1 MKDDYEGLREDSA
14 TVIGRTFDD
23 MDRVIAAGDF
33 TLREKIA
40 LACRF
45 LAEEG
50 HAMSLA
56 GQISVRN
63 DDGSFWTTG
72 FAQGFADTTADNLV
86 RVNAN
91 LDVLEGDGMANPGAR
106 FHSWIYAARPDLRA
120 IVHTHPPHASA
131 IAMAGERLIISHMD
145 MSMLHDEIAYLD
157 RWPGVPLA
165 NEEGEIISTALGG
178 KNAIM
183 LVNHG
188 VLGAGATVEE
198 ATFFLASLEHAARM
212 QLLCRSAGYQ
222 PIAVADDL
230 AADAK
235 IFMTKPKFI
244 QATFDYWCRQTLR
257 RHPEVLERTRGL

>member
-1 MKDDYEGLREDSA
+1 MGDRYAGLHEDQE
-14 TVIGRTFDD
+14 TVTARALGD
-23 MDRVIAAGDF
+23 MDRKIVAGSF
-33 TLREKIA
+33 SLREKIA

-45 LAEEG
+45 LADEK
-50 HAMSLA
+50 HALSLA
-56 GQISVRN
+56 GQVSVRN

-72 FAQGFADTTADNLV
+72 FAQGFADTTASNLV

-91 LDVLEGDGMANPGAR
+91 LEVLEGEGMANPGAR
-106 FHSWIYAARPDLRA
+106 FHSWIYAARPELRA

-145 MSMLHDEIAYLD
+145 MSMLYDEIAYLD

-165 NEEGEIISTALGG
+165 NEEGEIISASLGS
-178 KNAIM
+178 KKAIM

-188 VLGAGATVEE
+188 ALAAGETIEE
-198 ATFFLASLEHAARM
+198 ATYLLASIEHAARM
-212 QLLCRSAGYQ
+212 QLLCRGAGYE

-235 IFMTKPKFI
+235 QFVTKPKFI

-257 RHPEVLERTRGL
+257 RHPEVMSN

>member
-1 MKDDYEGLREDSA
+1 MTIGYEGLREDSA
-14 TVIGRTFDD
+14 TVVARTYGD
-23 MDRVIAAGDF
+23 MERQIVAGGF
-33 TLREKIA
+33 TLKEKIA

-45 LAEEG
+45 LADEG

-72 FAQGFADTTADNLV
+72 FAHGFADTTAGNLV

-91 LDVLEGDGMANPGAR
+91 LEVLEGEGMANPGAR

-131 IAMAGERLIISHMD
+131 IAMAGERLVISHMD
-145 MSMLHDEIAYLD
+145 MAMLHDEIAYLD

-165 NEEGEIISTALGG
+165 NEEGEIISTALGDR
-178 KNAIM
+178 NAIL

-188 VLGAGATVEE
+188 ALAAGGTVEQ
-198 ATFFLASLEHAARM
+198 ATFLLASMEHAARL
-212 QLLCRSAGYQ
+212 QLLCRGAGYR

-235 IFMTKPKFI
+235 RFMTKPKFI

-257 RHPEVLERTRGL
+257 RHPEVLG